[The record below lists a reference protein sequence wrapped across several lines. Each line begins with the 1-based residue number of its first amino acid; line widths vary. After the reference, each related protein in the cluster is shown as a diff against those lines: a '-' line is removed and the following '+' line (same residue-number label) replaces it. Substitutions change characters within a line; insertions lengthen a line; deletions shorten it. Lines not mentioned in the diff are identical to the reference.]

1 MSFFHVEIE
10 HLCIQTAL
18 LHSFSWNFSTVP
30 VNKDKDEMIK
40 MAIAMSLEGQSRVN
54 ENEHEENVGK
64 SYCNVK
70 YDK

>member
-1 MSFFHVEIE
+1 MP
-10 HLCIQTAL
+10 
-18 LHSFSWNFSTVP
+18 VP

-70 YDK
+70 WRVRRKCWQMLMLVSWGQKAA

>member
-1 MSFFHVEIE
+1 MIDKRLIS
-10 HLCIQTAL
+10 
-18 LHSFSWNFSTVP
+18 NFWTPKDLEPRLNMPVP

-64 SYCNVK
+64 SYYNVK